1 MEVALEG
8 RRRCLYAVHALAMA
22 DTKLNHH
29 PHLHILLR
37 KCWIQFYYTIVS
49 NLALFASAFRCL
61 LRTAI
66 SWFKCF
72 KFSINCNCSY
82 KNWHK
87 KIEPHNVWWC
97 FKSCRKVLNII
108 KISYVGKEIQ
118 CTPNKSQ
125 KISTGLMSTILSMS
139 QNTSEKTK
147 SPYYVFGK
155 WKWIVK
161 AKSVSLFRNTPI
173 LTCKL
178 I

>member
-29 PHLHILLR
+29 THLHILLR

-139 QNTSEKTK
+139 QNTSEK
-147 SPYYVFGK
+147 
-155 WKWIVK
+155 
-161 AKSVSLFRNTPI
+161 
-173 LTCKL
+173 
-178 I
+178 

>member
-1 MEVALEG
+1 MVVAVILYLYRNMIVCNSWTYFKVKSICCCFGSCIG
-8 RRRCLYAVHALAMA
+8 RKETMLVCFAWSGNGWYKIKSPSSFTYPSKKV
-22 DTKLNHH
+22 LNS
-29 PHLHILLR
+29 ILL
-37 KCWIQFYYTIVS
+37 YYRIKFS
-49 NLALFASAFRCL
+49 SFRICFSL
-61 LRTAI
+61 PAI

-82 KNWHK
+82 KNLHK

-139 QNTSEKTK
+139 QNTSEK
-147 SPYYVFGK
+147 
-155 WKWIVK
+155 
-161 AKSVSLFRNTPI
+161 
-173 LTCKL
+173 
-178 I
+178 

>member
-1 MEVALEG
+1 MAVSVAPWLQIRMVVVVILYLYRNMIVCNSSVELFQSKKHLMLQWKLHWKEG
-8 RRRCLYAVHALAMA
+8 DDACMLCMVWQWLV
-22 DTKLNHH
+22 
-29 PHLHILLR
+29 HILLR

-108 KISYVGKEIQ
+108 KISYVGREIQ
-118 CTPNKSQ
+118 CTPKKS
-125 KISTGLMSTILSMS
+125 
-139 QNTSEKTK
+139 
-147 SPYYVFGK
+147 
-155 WKWIVK
+155 
-161 AKSVSLFRNTPI
+161 
-173 LTCKL
+173 
-178 I
+178 